1 MSILKIW
8 NEGQVYCCYRI
19 RRGKR
24 SLIIWELIRAYKH
37 AAISQTSVP
46 KVIFHCFPGANDSII
61 FYWRGR
67 TGNISKIKQSTKQ
80 NMTLKLFILQWKI
93 WGEKSTFGSSVPA
106 LTVCISNGK
115 IIEDCKE
122 KQNKLISMGYVMY
135 PLIGNSKRRVQILT
149 YFTYSMIL
157 FPQSVS
163 ELSCYLAPFPR
174 MRCIYIN
181 NK

>member
-67 TGNISKIKQSTKQ
+67 TGNIIKIKQSTKQ

-93 WGEKSTFGSSVPA
+93 WGGKKHIQLECTSLNCLHFKWKKLLRTVRKSKINWFPWGMW
-106 LTVCISNGK
+106 CI
-115 IIEDCKE
+115 
-122 KQNKLISMGYVMY
+122 LW
-135 PLIGNSKRRVQILT
+135 
-149 YFTYSMIL
+149 
-157 FPQSVS
+157 
-163 ELSCYLAPFPR
+163 
-174 MRCIYIN
+174 
-181 NK
+181 